1 MSANRQ
7 LPTDHLVFRLLYPHW
22 QKTLALNAA
31 ARDTLVPHVIV
42 KLIGFEDAQ
51 AYEFI
56 YHAYENFD
64 FQAQYVPTDLR
75 RRGFP
80 PEDLNDRK
88 YHNYAYAR
96 CIHSMWYKIRKYVAE
111 MLAIKYKGPNADT
124 QVKQDEHLQ
133 NWSAEMRKSV
143 KDGGANIKSFPTL
156 STVKELVDCVTM
168 CIHIASPQHTAVNYL
183 QTYYQSFVVN
193 KPPCLYAPLPT
204 SLEQLLGYTESD
216 LVAALPMNHPQDWLL
231 SSHIPYLL
239 SFKPGDKES
248 LIMYAASK
256 YHVYKLKS
264 GADEKA
270 TAAAAA
276 RFYMALAD
284 SEKEFKRYGKET
296 DDSKTILYEVL
307 SPAWNAVSI
316 LI

>member
-1 MSANRQ
+1 
-7 LPTDHLVFRLLYPHW
+7 
-22 QKTLALNAA
+22 
-31 ARDTLVPHVIV
+31 
-42 KLIGFEDAQ
+42 
-51 AYEFI
+51 
-56 YHAYENFD
+56 
-64 FQAQYVPTDLR
+64 
-75 RRGFP
+75 
-80 PEDLNDRK
+80 
-88 YHNYAYAR
+88 
-96 CIHSMWYKIRKYVAE
+96 
-111 MLAIKYKGPNADT
+111 
-124 QVKQDEHLQ
+124 
-133 NWSAEMRKSV
+133 MRKSV
-143 KDGGANIKSFPTL
+143 KEGGANIKNFPNL
-156 STVKELVDCVTM
+156 STFEELVNCVTM

-183 QTYYQSFVVN
+183 QTYYQSFVIN
-193 KPPCLYAPLPT
+193 KPPCFYAPLPI
-204 SLEQLLGYTESD
+204 SLDTLLGYAEDD

-256 YHVYKLKS
+256 YHVYKLKHS
-264 GADEKA
+264 EDEKA

-284 SEKEFKRYGKET
+284 SEKEFKGYAMQT